1 MQNFKKILSSIAIM
15 GACLTAQALE
25 RDHYLQPGTGFSTV
39 PGFTDQLA
47 GSPQYQNYLANNT
60 ESRSFNVGA
69 RDNPSVEMALC
80 NNRINYMNSVEA
92 NCVAVS
98 DPQLVTCFN
107 NAKDQNAQIDL
118 AGLQAACADDIV
130 RTYPQLAQNPEPTE
144 TEETVITENNED
156 INCMIGTSQA
166 GQATEYSVYPMP
178 AASCAE
184 ASGRPISSEEITAL
198 EGENCL
204 AAPIGGV
211 RVLNSGTN
219 AGVNCGRMMTAL
231 GARPTAP
238 IPQPGAVA
246 DADSLNFVSCS
257 GVKGTVDL
265 QVTEAVTRSDV
276 FDFSGFQEDI
286 NANQNQTLAEQG
298 NEADGYFFKSDLL
311 VACENLG
318 TEPWGEFRNR
328 VNTPDTWKASWRT
341 PIRDMIGVESDSGQ
355 SSPGVIDGVS
365 FTTEEEQ
372 FLKRCTGPNKA
383 KLAKADVSNSEKYKT
398 LIGKV
403 KRVATNGINIMNAH
417 RKLTEKCEALVYLT
431 DRADYGAEYPMT
443 AGSMKTQKKSFDGRI
458 TCEAYGAETQDYKAC
473 KTFVNTY
480 DASMVAKTAL
490 NAGQGIHYQ
499 GQTMDRQ
506 AEMTR
511 QGQTGG
517 IDHRGALG
525 AQKDDIKDRAGYAT
539 QTAVLDSAKLAA
551 LFAQLQA
558 MPTRAKLKEECSA
571 SLGSNLSEAEKR
583 VHGPHEA
590 VFNKFLAAL
599 SLDPSQHFQNNCIA
613 GDTAGG
619 CENVQASEDGNTS
632 IIPSNKITAAR
643 DAASLCNAVVS
654 SARGSARD
662 EATSSRARARTAS
675 SRSRRRGGS
684 ERTQEASMS
693 GAASLIMNDA
703 MRSVAKQILA
713 QTAVEAAASFMK
725 AGMLNKQAKTID
737 ELLKKIEG
745 YDPSGDFV
753 PPNTD
758 LLAGPCAFDPSAEG
772 CGAGVP
778 LAARQVGFGSNSLS
792 FGNGGFG
799 SSGTNLDA
807 DTGFD
812 NAAGDGTGSSD
823 RSGAS
828 GPVGSLITG
837 IDKPSGFEGGVPGA
851 ASIKSSAAQRSGGG
865 GGGASAVGST
875 GGSAGGGSGGGA
887 KGGAAS
893 GGKKLDYAGSSI
905 GRLSGGRGVGRKP
918 ASKDAGANPFANMFK
933 KGGPQNGT
941 LNFRNP
947 AGIGNKA
954 GNIFD
959 QISERYQVVQG
970 KNLLLEYEEKK

>member
-1 MQNFKKILSSIAIM
+1 MQNFKKILSIIALA
-15 GACLTAQALE
+15 GATLSFNAHAIPP
-25 RDHYLQPGTGFSTV
+25 YLQAGSSSV
-39 PGFTDQLA
+39 PGFIDGIK
-47 GSPQYQNYLANNT
+47 GSPQYQNYMANGGSQSFNASVGGQRIDQLDYIWCQNSSGVFRHKVGERRSDGSGPEINNCNEYGGGVTELSAAQMSCLSQGNT
-60 ESRSFNVGA
+60 YSMTTAEFDSNPCKTGRAIASEDDDNIEDPNPGITDNGNPQAKYCRKLDNSFEVFPADQSAPANCTEVTDANLIACFNGSIQSGSSSYQSDCQEQITAAYQPTNPDPNPNPTNPGLDASNPELDHIACNGTLSQTPIAATGSRSDLFNFQ
-69 RDNPSVEMALC
+69 S
-80 NNRINYMNSVEA
+80 
-92 NCVAVS
+92 
-98 DPQLVTCFN
+98 F
-107 NAKDQNAQIDL
+107 
-118 AGLQAACADDIV
+118 AA
-130 RTYPQLAQNPEPTE
+130 
-144 TEETVITENNED
+144 
-156 INCMIGTSQA
+156 
-166 GQATEYSVYPMP
+166 
-178 AASCAE
+178 
-184 ASGRPISSEEITAL
+184 
-198 EGENCL
+198 
-204 AAPIGGV
+204 
-211 RVLNSGTN
+211 
-219 AGVNCGRMMTAL
+219 
-231 GARPTAP
+231 
-238 IPQPGAVA
+238 
-246 DADSLNFVSCS
+246 
-257 GVKGTVDL
+257 
-265 QVTEAVTRSDV
+265 
-276 FDFSGFQEDI
+276 DI
-286 NANQNQTLAEQG
+286 NAGNETLAEQG

-318 TEPWGEFRNR
+318 TEPWAEFRSRITTN
-328 VNTPDTWKASWRT
+328 DAWKPSWQYLMK
-341 PIRDMIGVESDSGQ
+341 DMIGLQSDSGI
-355 SSPGVIDGVS
+355 SSPGVLEGITFD
-365 FTTEEEQ
+365 EKEQ
-372 FLKRCTGPNKA
+372 AFLKRCVDGTNYSFPEPSA
-383 KLAKADVSNSEKYKT
+383 TSTPPKLVALRN
-398 LIGKV
+398 KV
-403 KRVATNGINIMNAH
+403 KQVAMKGIGMMDEH

-431 DRADYGAEYPMT
+431 GHSDFGAEYPMT
-443 AGSMKTQKKSFDGRI
+443 PGSTKTTKKSFDGKI

-551 LFAQLQA
+551 LFGQLQA
-558 MPTRAKLKEECSA
+558 MPTRGKLKSECAA
-571 SLGSNLSEAEKR
+571 SFTPNERTAIARVSTPHVATFEKFIKVIGLTEKHLSGS
-583 VHGPHEA
+583 
-590 VFNKFLAAL
+590 
-599 SLDPSQHFQNNCIA
+599 CIP
-613 GDTAGG
+613 GDTG
-619 CENVQASEDGNTS
+619 CDQATQTNETIHNKPTTDSFA
-632 IIPSNKITAAR
+632 SNRSPAQIC
-643 DAASLCNAVVS
+643 DAVVS

-851 ASIKSSAAQRSGGG
+851 ASIKSSAAGRSGGG
-865 GGGASAVGST
+865 GGGASAIGST
-875 GGSAGGGSGGGA
+875 GGSAGGGSGSGA

-893 GGKKLDYAGSSI
+893 AGKKLDYAGSSI

-947 AGIGNKA
+947 AGIGNKT

>member
-1 MQNFKKILSSIAIM
+1 MQNFKKILSILTLASAAFSFNANADYFWGAQIDENYNNTPSGSSSNQPGVGAMIWCKNNNRVFRHQAGTTPDGYNQPVNTCSDYGTGVTAATAEHIRCVPSGSYEVALSNTEFRTCFGSDNVVVNNANQDQTETLCHSNGQIATTTVSQCTPPMKPITREEYN
-15 GACLTAQALE
+15 GLTSGSCVDGQTGRVNRLAEGTPSYEGCSRALGSLGISMPAGNGSQP
-25 RDHYLQPGTGFSTV
+25 LQPGQTGV
-39 PGFTDQLA
+39 
-47 GSPQYQNYLANNT
+47 
-60 ESRSFNVGA
+60 
-69 RDNPSVEMALC
+69 
-80 NNRINYMNSVEA
+80 
-92 NCVAVS
+92 VA
-98 DPQLVTCFN
+98 
-107 NAKDQNAQIDL
+107 
-118 AGLQAACADDIV
+118 
-130 RTYPQLAQNPEPTE
+130 
-144 TEETVITENNED
+144 
-156 INCMIGTSQA
+156 
-166 GQATEYSVYPMP
+166 ATT
-178 AASCAE
+178 ASE
-184 ASGRPISSEEITAL
+184 
-198 EGENCL
+198 
-204 AAPIGGV
+204 
-211 RVLNSGTN
+211 
-219 AGVNCGRMMTAL
+219 
-231 GARPTAP
+231 
-238 IPQPGAVA
+238 
-246 DADSLNFVSCS
+246 LNFVNCTT
-257 GVKGTVDL
+257 GLKGDTDL
-265 QVTEAVTRSDV
+265 QSAEISPRDDL
-276 FDFSGFQEDI
+276 FDFSVFNSQI
-286 NANQNQTLAEQG
+286 NSNSQNQTLAEQG
-298 NEADGYFFKSDLL
+298 SQADGYFFKSDLL
-311 VACENLG
+311 VSCENLG
-318 TEPWGEFRNR
+318 TEPWGEFRNK
-328 VNTPDTWKASWRT
+328 VNGLDTWEPSWRMV
-341 PIRDMIGVESDSGQ
+341 IRDMIGVADEDGTAA
-355 SSPGVIDGVS
+355 PGVTEGIT
-365 FTTEEEQ
+365 FTEEEKS
-372 FLKRCTGPNKA
+372 FIKRCTGPGKPA
-383 KLAKADVSNSEKYKT
+383 LAKADVSNSEKYKELVT
-398 LIGKV
+398 KV
-403 KRVATNGINIMNAH
+403 KRVATKGMNIMNAH

-431 DRADYGAEYPMT
+431 DIADYSEEYPMT
-443 AGSMKTQKKSFDGRI
+443 AGSMKTTKKSFDGRI

-506 AEMTR
+506 AELSR

-525 AQKDDIKDRAGYAT
+525 AQKDDIKDRANYAT
-539 QTAVLDSAKLAA
+539 QTAVLDSAKLAT

-558 MPTRAKLKEECSA
+558 MPTRSKLKEQCSA
-571 SLGSNLSEAEKR
+571 SFGGNTDIAQKR
-583 VHGPHEA
+583 VSTPHEA
-590 VFNKFLAAL
+590 TFDKFFAAIGIT
-599 SLDPSQHFQNNCIA
+599 PEHFQGTAIA
-613 GDTAGG
+613 GDTANDAEGL
-619 CENVQASEDGNTS
+619 VQNESGNTS
-632 IIPSNKITAAR
+632 IKPSKEFIVADN
-643 DAASLCNAVVS
+643 ASDICSAVVS

-662 EATSSRARARTAS
+662 AATSARARARANS
-675 SRSRRRGGS
+675 SRSRRRGG
-684 ERTQEASMS
+684 EDRAQEASMS

-792 FGNGGFG
+792 LGGGGFG
-799 SSGTNLDA
+799 SSGMNLDA

-812 NAAGDGTGSSD
+812 NAATGGTGTSD
-823 RSGAS
+823 RSNAG

-837 IDKPSGFEGGVPGA
+837 ADKPSGFEGGVPGA
-851 ASIKSSAAQRSGGG
+851 ASIKSSAATRSGGG

-875 GGSAGGGSGGGA
+875 GGGGAGGGGAQA

-893 GGKKLDYAGSSI
+893 GGKKIDYAGSSI

-947 AGIGNKA
+947 AGIGGKT

-970 KNLLLEYEEKK
+970 KNLLLEYKEK